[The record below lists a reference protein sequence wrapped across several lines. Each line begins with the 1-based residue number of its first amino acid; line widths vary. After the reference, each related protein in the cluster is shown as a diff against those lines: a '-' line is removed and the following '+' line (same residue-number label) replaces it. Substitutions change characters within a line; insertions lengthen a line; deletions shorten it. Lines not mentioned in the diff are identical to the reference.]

1 MHDRVCIGAICFP
14 GESLDAVAGHWRE
27 LAPPRVSLI
36 SYTIDEAG
44 LPAVREA
51 IRGGGYRLENF
62 THPLLGMRPLS
73 DKSLWPQA
81 REKLAQM
88 IGAVEALGG
97 KSIYML
103 TGGHGRLAWEEAA
116 EAFCELVAPGVA
128 QARDAGVQLMIESA
142 SPVFADVHIAHSLR
156 DTVQLAEMAGIG
168 VCIDV
173 FTCWTEAGLKATIER
188 AAPSCGLIQLSDHKL
203 GDRSPPNR
211 CVPGDGDIPLKQ
223 ILGWALDAGYAGAF
237 DFELLGPRIDQ
248 EGRVAACRRTADW
261 LGAFLAERGE

>member
-51 IRGGGYRLENF
+51 IQGGGYRLENF

-73 DKSLWPQA
+73 DRSLWPQA

-97 KSIYML
+97 RSIYML

-142 SPVFADVHIAHSLR
+142 SPVFADVHITHSLR
-156 DTVQLAEMAGIG
+156 DTVHLAEMAGIG

-173 FTCWTEAGLKATIER
+173 FTCWTEAGLKATIEK
-188 AAPSCGLIQLSDHKL
+188 AIPNCHLIQLSDHKL

-248 EGRVAACRRTADW
+248 EGRVAACKRTADW
-261 LGAFLAERGE
+261 LGDFLAERGA

>member
-1 MHDRVCIGAICFP
+1 MHDRVCIGSISFP
-14 GESLDAVAGHWRE
+14 GEGLEAMVEHWRE
-27 LAPPRVSLI
+27 LQPRRVSLV
-36 SYTIDEAG
+36 SYLLFEAG
-44 LPAVREA
+44 LPAVRAA
-51 IRGGGYRLENF
+51 IGGRYRLENI
-62 THPLLGMRPLS
+62 THPVLGMRPLS
-73 DKSLWPQA
+73 QKELWPQA
-81 REKLAQM
+81 RETLADL
-88 IGAVEALGG
+88 IRSAETLGA

-116 EAFCELVAPGVA
+116 EAFCELVAPAVA
-128 QARDAGVQLMIESA
+128 QGRDAGVALMIESA

-156 DTVQLAEMAGIG
+156 DTVHLADMAGIG

-173 FTCWTEAGLKATIER
+173 FTCWTEAGLKQTIER
-188 AAPSCGLIQLSDHKL
+188 AIPTCSLIQLSDHKL

-237 DFELLGPRIDQ
+237 DFELLGPRIDE

-261 LGAFLAERGE
+261 LGAFLAEREE